1 MATAILDKLLQS
13 QWGKSFIM
21 WVFVA
26 MCAGIS
32 ALAWWGFHQAKEL
45 KECNE
50 ERVAAER
57 SFGSERERM
66 IREQITVYQSMSTRL
81 EAVEKK
87 KIKR

>member
-45 KECNE
+45 KGCND

-57 SFGSERERM
+57 SFGLEKEKI
-66 IREQITVYQSMSTRL
+66 IREQIAVYQSMITRL
-81 EAVEKK
+81 QAIEKK
-87 KIKR
+87 KKR